1 MNKQIIATVL
11 AMPLAL
17 SSAFAQEAQS
27 PTVKISGFGTG
38 ALTWT
43 NTDAAE
49 FARPNQAAG
58 VKKSPRTGVDSNL
71 GLQANIGVNSWLSLT
86 AQGLVRKDAED
97 DFGAELGWAFAK
109 AKVNDQFSVRV
120 GRIGLPTFMISD
132 YRNVGYAN
140 TFLRPPVEMY
150 SQVPFNSLDGVDA
163 TYQYSLGDTTLTGQL
178 AFGRTEAPVAGDVTI
193 SGKRMLALNV
203 LAENGPFTFRAS
215 RVQADVSVT
224 GSTSLT
230 TLLGGLRAT
239 GTGYKFPQLNALA
252 AELDPTSKKASFTS
266 LGFGMDWNNVV
277 VQSEFAKRK
286 VDAYVNDTTS
296 WYVMGG
302 YRFGKFLPY
311 VIQSKISIDGYPENT
326 VPAACPA
333 GYPAACTPTV
343 AALRAGVNR
352 LPYSG
357 VGQGA
362 QSTTSIGMRW
372 DFYRS
377 LALKAQIDR
386 VKPAIGSGL
395 LINAQPG
402 FNHDVTV
409 GAVAIDFVF

>member
-1 MNKQIIATVL
+1 MNKQIIAAVL
-11 AMPLAL
+11 ALPLAL
-17 SSAFAQEAQS
+17 SSAFAQEAQG

-43 NTDAAE
+43 NTDSAE

-71 GLQANIGVNSWLSLT
+71 GLQANIGINSWLSLT
-86 AQGLVRKDAED
+86 GQGLVRKDAED
-97 DFGAELGWAFAK
+97 DYGAELGWAFAK
-109 AKVNDQFSVRV
+109 AKVNDQLSVRL

-163 TYQYSLGDTTLTGQL
+163 IYQYSLGDTTLTGQL
-178 AFGRTEAPVAGDVTI
+178 AVGRAEAPVAGDVTI
-193 SGKRMLALNV
+193 KGKRMIAVNV

-215 RVQADVSVT
+215 RVQADISIT
-224 GSTSLT
+224 GSPSLT

-239 GTGYKFPQLNALA
+239 GTGYKFPQLNTLA
-252 AELDPTSKKASFTS
+252 AELDPTAKKASFTS

-286 VDAYVNDTTS
+286 IDAYVNDTTS

-311 VIQSKISIDGYPENT
+311 VIQSKVSIDGYPANT
-326 VPAACPA
+326 VPGSCPA

-352 LPYSG
+352 LPYTG
-357 VGQGA
+357 VGQGE
-362 QSTTSIGMRW
+362 QSTTSVGVRW

-386 VKPAIGSGL
+386 VKPAVGSGL
-395 LINAQPG
+395 LVNAQPG
-402 FNHDVTV
+402 FNRDVTV

>member
-1 MNKQIIATVL
+1 MNKQFIAAML
-11 AMPLAL
+11 ALPLAI
-17 SSAFAQEAQS
+17 SSAFAQEAS
-27 PTVKISGFGTG
+27 GPTVKISGFGTG
-38 ALTWT
+38 ALTWM

-71 GLQANIGVNSWLSLT
+71 GLQANIGINNWLSFT
-86 AQGLVRKDAED
+86 AQGLVRKDAEEEY
-97 DFGAELGWAFAK
+97 GAELGWAFAK
-109 AKVNDQFSVRV
+109 AKVNDQLSLRV

-163 TYQYSLGDTTLTGQL
+163 TYQTSLGDTALTGQL
-178 AFGRTEAPVAGDVTI
+178 AIGGNEAPVVGGVTI
-193 SGKRMLALNV
+193 RGKRMVALNL

-215 RVQADVSVT
+215 RVQADVTIT
-224 GSTSLT
+224 GSGSLNN
-230 TLLGGLRAT
+230 LLGGLRAA
-239 GTGYKFPQLNALA
+239 GTGYRLPQLNMLA
-252 AELDPTSKKASFTS
+252 NELEATDKKASFTS
-266 LGFGMDWNNVV
+266 LGLGMDWNNII
-277 VQSEFAKRK
+277 VQSELAKRK
-286 VDAYVNDTTS
+286 VDAYINDTTS

-302 YRFGKFLPY
+302 YRFGKVLPY
-311 VIQSKISIDGYPENT
+311 IIQSKVSIDGYPQNT
-326 VPAACPA
+326 VPGACPA
-333 GYPAACTPTV
+333 GSPAACTPTV

-357 VGQGA
+357 VGQGE
-362 QSTTSIGMRW
+362 QSTTSIGVRW

-386 VKPAIGSGL
+386 VKPAVGSGL
-395 LINAQPG
+395 LVNAQPG
-402 FNHDVTV
+402 FNRDVTV
-409 GAVAIDFVF
+409 GAVALDFVF